1 MKFLNKT
8 SLTVALIF
16 LLQTSVQG
24 DDKWSKQILSHEAPT
39 AEDWVPIRQGK
50 TISFERD
57 LQPAAQ
63 SQLQYFAEPLNQNR
77 FRAAASPS
85 EINNFAIPPNNPFQF
100 FNSAP
105 QSAPKTRTI
114 QNFGGPLSGQLPQA
128 EALVQQSPNFQYMQE
143 IRNGP
148 NVVHYQ
154 SQPIP
159 KSLSGFS
166 QSQQLNNFPQ
176 RPPPQFQK
184 IPPPQF
190 QPVQGPPQ
198 FQPIPNDQPPQIPQQ
213 QPNNGDVQLL
223 YVPFNSLYP
232 QDDQQQRPGQSRFNV
247 LNQPVSAAL
256 INDFYSQNEVQ
267 EIPAKQTTR
276 RPTVAPVTS
285 NLKSN
290 PFESHSKPKPHQPPL
305 SMFVKIEGGRASES
319 DVLKT
324 LQNSNTIDVMDTY
337 SKSSPNVFIG
347 PSGMVAP
354 EGYTKFELPYLS
366 NIENTRTERKIE
378 QLPFFV
384 APLSYKTPPGFS
396 KIPLPAPHVGSV
408 VVNQP
413 NSLQTEVTGFTKD
426 NYFTKKPSP
435 STVQQFSSPT
445 TADKQQRVVLNSGFK
460 LGSDGNVDFIR
471 NEFTFPTLQPSR
483 PSPTFEA
490 QRSVF
495 TTPRSTFAAST
506 AETPLTKVAYKEI
519 EEKRNYGHSTLVNPS
534 TTRAPVTQ
542 QRTKSENYYATS
554 PRSTARQ
561 QPPKTTQSPSNLN
574 EDYFSFDNSK
584 RPISQF
590 SFGTEVENPTH
601 NFDFRPIP
609 NNFNFGEV
617 RGDFATT
624 KKPTK
629 TKASTSQFNFP
640 SSTPLPSP
648 SFSFSPTVSVIENTD
663 AFGLNGGSDG
673 NFFEFRSTNRPSQ
686 DFSNA
691 NRFNFGTEQTYTPS
705 PQQYTIDSN
714 NNNENTADDSI
725 VTTENPNY
733 SLPSDLPEIS
743 PQLPGWINS
752 LMDDKWM
759 NENNLTEQSTAQ
771 PTTTTTTTTRRP
783 SRGSRRPVSSAS
795 SSSSRVSETSSTSA
809 ERRPVT
815 TSRRRPTSFPSRN
828 SVSPTEVST
837 PVRSTL
843 SSRGTKVRYNGTSD
857 EKSRFRTRGRGG
869 AKGTEEDN
877 IAYQR
882 DVLNQNYP
890 SSIRPPLAGEP
901 VTERFVNSVSDADA
915 YKVETSE
922 VSAESPSSVND
933 YNQVLEN
940 VEVIPLGGNNDNSI
954 NENTPDH
961 SPLYYEN
968 TIDTTT
974 TSTTTT
980 TTTTYSPPPT
990 LPSNH
995 KYFNDIQEQQQQPR
1009 KQHKNVATA
1018 NRLRGNF
1025 NYNKNRNSETL
1036 YNTRDQQTT
1045 TTHQP
1050 EFEDDETY
1058 VTVPTT
1064 QAPTTTTLAPTTTE
1078 ATESPIPRRTNFPR
1092 RRLTYTT
1099 TESPQTEGN
1108 SDSVRF
1114 IIIYY
1119 IS

>member
-50 TISFERD
+50 MISFERD

-63 SQLQYFAEPLNQNR
+63 SQLQFFAEPSLNSR
-77 FRAAASPS
+77 FRAQAAPS
-85 EINNFAIPPNNPFQF
+85 EVNNFAVPPNNPFQF
-100 FNSAP
+100 FP
-105 QSAPKTRTI
+105 QSPAKTRTI
-114 QNFGGPLSGQLPQA
+114 QNFGGSLNGPQA
-128 EALVQQSPNFQYMQE
+128 EALVQNSPPQFQYMQE

-159 KSLSGFS
+159 KSLQGFP

-176 RPPPQFQK
+176 QRGTPQFQK
-184 IPPPQF
+184 LPPPQF
-190 QPVQGPPQ
+190 QPIQGPPPQ
-198 FQPIPNDQPPQIPQQ
+198 FQPLSNSQPDIPQQ
-213 QPNNGDVQLL
+213 QQSNNGDVQLL

-232 QDDQQQRPGQSRFNV
+232 QDEQRPGQSRFNV

-267 EIPAKQTTR
+267 EIPSKPTTR

-285 NLKSN
+285 SLKTTN

-305 SMFVKIEGGRASES
+305 SMFVKIEGGRASEH

-324 LQNSNTIDVMDTY
+324 LQNSNSIDVMDTY
-337 SKSSPNVFIG
+337 TKSSPNVFIG

-366 NIENTRTERKIE
+366 TIENTRTERKIE

-413 NSLQTEVTGFTKD
+413 NSLEGEFTKD

-435 STVQQFSSPT
+435 STVQQFSQTP
-445 TADKQQRVVLNSGFK
+445 DKQRVLLNSGFK
-460 LGSDGNVDFIR
+460 LGSDGNVELIR

-495 TTPRSTFAAST
+495 TTPRSPTFAAST
-506 AETPLTKVAYKEI
+506 AAETPLTKVAYKEI
-519 EEKRNYGHSTLVNPS
+519 EEKRNYSPS
-534 TTRAPVTQ
+534 STRAPVT

-561 QPPKTTQSPSNLN
+561 QPKTTQSPFTELTQHKSVN
-574 EDYFSFDNSK
+574 EEYFSFDNSK

-601 NFDFRPIP
+601 NFNFRPIP

-617 RGDFATT
+617 TDFATT
-624 KKPTK
+624 KKPK
-629 TKASTSQFNFP
+629 TKASTSQYNFP

-686 DFSNA
+686 QDSFSNA

-705 PQQYTIDSN
+705 PSSQYTID
-714 NNNENTADDSI
+714 NNNENIADDS
-725 VTTENPNY
+725 VGTTETPNY
-733 SLPSDLPEIS
+733 SLPSDLPVD

-759 NENNLTEQSTAQ
+759 LENNITEQSTAQ
-771 PTTTTTTTTRRP
+771 PTTTTTTTTTRRP
-783 SRGSRRPVSSAS
+783 SRGSRRPVSQQTFPSRGSSA
-795 SSSSRVSETSSTSA
+795 ETSSTAA

-815 TSRRRPTSFPSRN
+815 TSRRRPTNSPSRN
-828 SVSPTEVST
+828 SVSPTEATTLS
-837 PVRSTL
+837 RSTIG
-843 SSRGTKVRYNGTSD
+843 SRGTKVRFNATSE
-857 EKSRFRTRGRGG
+857 EKSKFRTRGRGG
-869 AKGTEEDN
+869 SKGTEKDN
-877 IAYQR
+877 IEYQR

-890 SSIRPPLAGEP
+890 SSIRPLAVEP
-901 VTERFVNSVSDADA
+901 VTERFVEFSDADA

-922 VSAESPSSVND
+922 VSAESPSIND
-933 YNQVLEN
+933 YNAALEN
-940 VEVIPLGGNNDNSI
+940 VEVIPLGGNENSI

-974 TSTTTT
+974 TTT
-980 TTTTYSPPPT
+980 PPPP

-995 KYFNDIQEQQQQPR
+995 KYFNDIQEQQPKL

-1025 NYNKNRNSETL
+1025 NYNKNRNTETF
-1036 YNTRDQQTT
+1036 YNTRDSATT
-1045 TTHQP
+1045 TQQP
-1050 EFEDDETY
+1050 EIEDDETLI
-1058 VTVPTT
+1058 TVPTT
-1064 QAPTTTTLAPTTTE
+1064 QAPTTTTTAAPTTTE

-1099 TESPQTEGN
+1099 TESPQTEG
-1108 SDSVRF
+1108 DSVRF
-1114 IIIYY
+1114 IYANKKLSL